1 MKKNGNQNIKCT
13 VETCKYNDTQKNCCS
28 LEQIHVAPM
37 PDCETKKPDE
47 SMCNS
52 YRYDIK

>member
-1 MKKNGNQNIKCT
+1 MDGNQNIKCT
-13 VETCKYNDTQKNCCS
+13 VETCKYNDTDKCRCL

-52 YRYDIK
+52 YKYNY